1 VYVVEVVMTNRVV
14 ERALR
19 TTDYDLALDTFDAKK
34 KTKVREVR
42 LVKVVYGVRAVLK
55 YVQKH
60 RK

>member
-1 VYVVEVVMTNRVV
+1 MTNRVV